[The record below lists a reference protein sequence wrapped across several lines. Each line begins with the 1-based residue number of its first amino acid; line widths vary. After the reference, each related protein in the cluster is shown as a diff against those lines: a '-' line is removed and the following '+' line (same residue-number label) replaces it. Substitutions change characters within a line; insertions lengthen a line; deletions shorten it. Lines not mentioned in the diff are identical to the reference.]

1 MKARQLYEWGRR
13 YITVPLIGV
22 VCFTIYVCF
31 LKEDNSVVTR
41 MQYENEIEDLKAEIG
56 ANLDSLELYNRLNA
70 SLETNRDDIERVVR
84 EHYHMKRSNE
94 DIYVFE

>member
-22 VCFTIYVCF
+22 VCFAIYVCF

-41 MQYENEIEDLKAEIG
+41 MEYQNVIDRLNAEID
-56 ANLDSLELYNRLNA
+56 ANNDTLELYNRLNA
-70 SLETNRDDIERVVR
+70 SLETDRDNIERVVR
-84 EHYHMKRSNE
+84 EHYHMKRPNE
-94 DIYVFE
+94 DVYVFE